1 MSLGTTRSTKQ
12 CLQVQ
17 PGVQNCVSRFNLEY
31 TTVSPGIPGPGVQA
45 VYSGNTWSTKLYV
58 LVTPGVLYLPLGSS
72 WSTICVSRFHLGCKI
87 VSPGPT
93 WSTKLYFQVPLE
105 VLNWFFFIINIF
117 FRVIEQQEKP
127 ILAGIQVCTAGTKS
141 QWFKPF
147 SEFKLAEQRRSCI
160 AGDHPDTWET
170 NLSWQFFISCRIGSV
185 SSSFRQINTQA
196 SHATLA

>member
-1 MSLGTTRSTKQ
+1 MSLGSTRSTKP

-17 PGVQNCVSRFNLEY
+17 PGVQNCVSRFNLDY

-45 VYSGNTWSTKLYV
+45 GV
-58 LVTPGVLYLPLGSS
+58 LNCVSWLHLEYCICLQVHPGVL
-72 WSTICVSRFHLGCKI
+72 ICVSRFNLGYKI
-87 VSPGPT
+87 VSPSPT
-93 WSTKLYFQVPLE
+93 WSTKLYLQVPLG
-105 VLNWFFFIINIF
+105 VLNWSFFIINIF
-117 FRVIEQQEKP
+117 LRVFEQQEKP
-127 ILAGIQVCTAGTKS
+127 ILTGIQVCTAGTKS